1 MKPLLLFAGIVICL
15 VLVPMVITK
24 AYILNLIILICLY
37 TILSH
42 SWNILGGF
50 TGQISLG
57 HSTFFGIGALIFRYL
72 WILGIPP
79 YLALCGASI
88 SSLLLASMIGFPSF
102 KLKGHYFAIGTLAL
116 SMIASITVQ
125 NIFPGVSF
133 PPSQFLSKYDL
144 VPIYYM
150 ALAVAVVTIGLVSF
164 LNRSKLGLALVCIR
178 DDEDAAEAIGINTFK
193 HKVISMSLSTL
204 IAGLGGGLFSYY
216 VASYYYYVPFELG
229 WSFDPVLISFIG
241 GAGTVAGPVLG
252 SIVFVVL
259 KELFAISLGQMNVL
273 IFGIVF
279 IFTVLF
285 LPKGLIG
292 IIGMVQGARKSQDV
306 FAKETSS
313 LLRRQRNRNGSK

>member
-1 MKPLLLFAGIVICL
+1 MKQFLLVIGIVICL

-37 TILSH
+37 TILSQ
-42 SWNILGGF
+42 SWNVLGGF

-57 HSTFFGIGALIFRYL
+57 HSTFFGIGALVFRYL

-88 SSLLLASMIGFPSF
+88 SSLLLASIIGFPAF
-102 KLKGHYFAIGTLAL
+102 KLRGHYFAIGTLAL

-133 PPSQFLSKYDL
+133 SPPEFLSKYSL

-150 ALAVAVVTIGLVSF
+150 ALTAAVITLALVSV
-164 LNRSKLGLALVCIR
+164 LTRSKLGLALVSIR
-178 DDEDAAEAIGINTFK
+178 EEEDAAEAIGINTFEY
-193 HKVISMSLSTL
+193 KVIAMTLSTL
-204 IAGLGGGLFSYY
+204 IAGLGGGLFSFY

-252 SIVFVVL
+252 SIVFVIL

-292 IIGMVQGARKSQDV
+292 IMGMVRGVKKSQ
-306 FAKETSS
+306 ALLPKE
-313 LLRRQRNRNGSK
+313 R

>member
-1 MKPLLLFAGIVICL
+1 VKHLLLLVGIVICL
-15 VLVPMVITK
+15 ALVPMVITK

-37 TILSH
+37 TTLSH
-42 SWNILGGF
+42 SWNILGGY

-57 HSTFFGIGALIFRYL
+57 HSTFFGIGALVFRYL
-72 WILGIPP
+72 WTLGIPP
-79 YLALCGASI
+79 YLALCAASI
-88 SSLLLASMIGFPSF
+88 SSLLLASVIGFPAF
-102 KLKGHYFAIGTLAL
+102 KLRGHYFAIGTLAL

-133 PPSQFLSKYDL
+133 SPPQFLSKYSL

-150 ALAVAVVTIGLVSF
+150 ALTTAAITLVLVST
-164 LNRSKLGLALVCIR
+164 LSRSKLGLAFVSIR
-178 DDEDAAEAIGINTFK
+178 EEEDAAEAIGINTFK
-193 HKVISMSLSTL
+193 YKVISMTLSTL
-204 IAGLGGGLFSYY
+204 IAGLGGGLFSFY

-252 SIVFVVL
+252 SIVFVIL

-292 IIGMVQGARKSQDV
+292 IIAMAQGAKKAPDLD
-306 FAKETSS
+306 AKEI
-313 LLRRQRNRNGSK
+313 

>member
-1 MKPLLLFAGIVICL
+1 MKQFLLVIGIVICL

-37 TILSH
+37 TILSQ
-42 SWNILGGF
+42 SWNVLGGF

-57 HSTFFGIGALIFRYL
+57 HSTFFGIGALVFRYL

-88 SSLLLASMIGFPSF
+88 SSLLLASIIGFPAF
-102 KLKGHYFAIGTLAL
+102 KLRGHYFAIGTLAL

-133 PPSQFLSKYDL
+133 SPPEFLSKYSL

-150 ALAVAVVTIGLVSF
+150 ALTAAVITLALVSA
-164 LNRSKLGLALVCIR
+164 LTRSKLGLALVSIR
-178 DDEDAAEAIGINTFK
+178 EEEDAAEAIGINTFEY
-193 HKVISMSLSTL
+193 KVIAMTLSTL
-204 IAGLGGGLFSYY
+204 IAGLGGGIFSFY

-252 SIVFVVL
+252 SIVFVIL

-292 IIGMVQGARKSQDV
+292 IMGMVRGVKKSQ
-306 FAKETSS
+306 ALLPKE
-313 LLRRQRNRNGSK
+313 R

>member
-1 MKPLLLFAGIVICL
+1 MKQFLLVIGIVICL

-37 TILSH
+37 TILSQ
-42 SWNILGGF
+42 SWNVLGGF

-57 HSTFFGIGALIFRYL
+57 HSTFFGIGALVFRYL

-88 SSLLLASMIGFPSF
+88 SSLLLASIIGFPAF
-102 KLKGHYFAIGTLAL
+102 KLRGHYFAIGTLAL

-133 PPSQFLSKYDL
+133 SPPEFLSKYSL

-150 ALAVAVVTIGLVSF
+150 ALTAAVITLALVSA
-164 LNRSKLGLALVCIR
+164 LTRSKLGLALVSIR
-178 DDEDAAEAIGINTFK
+178 EEEDAAEAIGINTFEY
-193 HKVISMSLSTL
+193 KVIAMTLSTL
-204 IAGLGGGLFSYY
+204 IAGLGGGLFSFY

-252 SIVFVVL
+252 SIVFVIL

-292 IIGMVQGARKSQDV
+292 IMGMVRGVKKSQ
-306 FAKETSS
+306 A
-313 LLRRQRNRNGSK
+313 LLPEER

>member
-1 MKPLLLFAGIVICL
+1 MKQLLLYVGIVICL
-15 VLVPMVITK
+15 VLVPLVITK

-37 TILSH
+37 TILSQ
-42 SWNILGGF
+42 SWNVLGGF

-57 HSTFFGIGALIFRYL
+57 HSTFFGIGALVFRYL

-88 SSLLLASMIGFPSF
+88 SALLLASMIGFPSF

-133 PPSQFLSKYDL
+133 SPPQFLSKYSL

-150 ALAVAVVTIGLVSF
+150 ALTTAAITLVLVSS
-164 LNRSKLGLALVCIR
+164 LTRSKLGLAFVSIR
-178 DDEDAAEAIGINTFK
+178 EEEDAAEAIGINTFK
-193 HKVISMSLSTL
+193 YKVISMTLSTL
-204 IAGLGGGLFSYY
+204 IAGLGGGLFSFY

-252 SIVFVVL
+252 SIVFVIL

-292 IIGMVQGARKSQDV
+292 IIAMAQGAKKAPDLD
-306 FAKETSS
+306 AKEI
-313 LLRRQRNRNGSK
+313 

>member
-1 MKPLLLFAGIVICL
+1 MKQFLLVIGIVICL

-37 TILSH
+37 TILSQ
-42 SWNILGGF
+42 SWNVLGGL

-57 HSTFFGIGALIFRYL
+57 HSTFFGIGALVFRYL

-88 SSLLLASMIGFPSF
+88 SSLLLASIIGFPAF
-102 KLKGHYFAIGTLAL
+102 KLRGHYFAIGTLAL

-133 PPSQFLSKYDL
+133 SPPEFLSKYSL

-150 ALAVAVVTIGLVSF
+150 ALTAAVITLALVSA
-164 LNRSKLGLALVCIR
+164 LTRSKLGLALVSIR
-178 DDEDAAEAIGINTFK
+178 EEEDAAEAIGINTFEY
-193 HKVISMSLSTL
+193 KVIAMTLSTL
-204 IAGLGGGLFSYY
+204 IAGLGGGLFSFY

-252 SIVFVVL
+252 SIVFVIL

-292 IIGMVQGARKSQDV
+292 IMGMVRGVKKSQ
-306 FAKETSS
+306 ALLPKE
-313 LLRRQRNRNGSK
+313 R

>member
-1 MKPLLLFAGIVICL
+1 MRQLLLFLTLVICL
-15 VLVPMVITK
+15 VLMPLIITK

-42 SWNILGGF
+42 SWNILGGY

-72 WILGIPP
+72 WTLGISP
-79 YLALCGASI
+79 YLALCGASV
-88 SSLLLASMIGFPSF
+88 SSLLLASIIGFPSF

-133 PPSQFLSKYDL
+133 PPPQFLSKYNL

-150 ALAVAVVTIGLVSF
+150 ALTVAVITIGLVSL
-164 LNRSKLGLALVCIR
+164 LNRSKLGLAFVCIR
-178 DDEDAAEAIGINTFK
+178 DEEDGAEAIGINTFK
-193 HKVISMSLSTL
+193 YKVVSMTFSSL

-229 WSFDPVLISFIG
+229 WSFDPVLIASIG
-241 GAGTVAGPVLG
+241 GAGTVAGPILG
-252 SIVFVVL
+252 SVVFVIL

-273 IFGIVF
+273 IFGVVF

-292 IIGMVQGARKSQDV
+292 ILGMIQGLRTYRRFFRAGQDP
-306 FAKETSS
+306 S
-313 LLRRQRNRNGSK
+313 

>member
-1 MKPLLLFAGIVICL
+1 MKQFLLVIGIVICL

-37 TILSH
+37 TILSQ
-42 SWNILGGF
+42 SWNVLGGF

-57 HSTFFGIGALIFRYL
+57 HSTFFGIGALVFRYL

-88 SSLLLASMIGFPSF
+88 SSLLLASIIGFPAF
-102 KLKGHYFAIGTLAL
+102 KLRGHYFAIGTLAF

-133 PPSQFLSKYDL
+133 SPPEFLSKYSL

-150 ALAVAVVTIGLVSF
+150 ALTAAVITLALVSA
-164 LNRSKLGLALVCIR
+164 LTRSKLGLALVSIR
-178 DDEDAAEAIGINTFK
+178 EEEDAAEAIGINTFEY
-193 HKVISMSLSTL
+193 KVIAMTLSTL
-204 IAGLGGGLFSYY
+204 IAGLGGGLFSFY

-252 SIVFVVL
+252 SIVFVIL

-292 IIGMVQGARKSQDV
+292 IMGMVRGVKKSQ
-306 FAKETSS
+306 ALLPKE
-313 LLRRQRNRNGSK
+313 R

>member
-1 MKPLLLFAGIVICL
+1 MKQFLLVIGIVICL

-37 TILSH
+37 TILSQ
-42 SWNILGGF
+42 SWNVLGGF

-57 HSTFFGIGALIFRYL
+57 HSTFFGIGALVFRYL

-88 SSLLLASMIGFPSF
+88 SSLLLASIIGFPAF
-102 KLKGHYFAIGTLAL
+102 KLRGHYFAIGTLAL

-133 PPSQFLSKYDL
+133 SPPEFLSKYSL

-150 ALAVAVVTIGLVSF
+150 ALTAAVITLALVSA
-164 LNRSKLGLALVCIR
+164 LTRSKLGLALVSIR
-178 DDEDAAEAIGINTFK
+178 EEEDAAEAIGINTFEY
-193 HKVISMSLSTL
+193 KVIAMTLSTL
-204 IAGLGGGLFSYY
+204 IAGLGGGLFSFY

-252 SIVFVVL
+252 SIVFVIL

-292 IIGMVQGARKSQDV
+292 IMGMVRGVKKSQ
-306 FAKETSS
+306 ALLPKE
-313 LLRRQRNRNGSK
+313 R

>member
-1 MKPLLLFAGIVICL
+1 MKKLALIVGIVICFA
-15 VLVPMVITK
+15 LVPLVITK

-37 TILSH
+37 TVLSH

-57 HSTFFGIGALIFRYL
+57 HSTFFGIGALVFRYV
-72 WILGIPP
+72 WTQGIPP
-79 YLALCGASI
+79 YLALGAASI
-88 SSLLLASMIGFPSF
+88 SSLLLASVIGFPAF
-102 KLKGHYFAIGTLAL
+102 KLKGHYFSIGTLAL
-116 SMIASITVQ
+116 SMIAAVTIQ

-133 PPSQFLSKYDL
+133 SPPQFLSKYSL
-144 VPIYYM
+144 IPIYYM
-150 ALAVAVVTIGLVSF
+150 ALTTAVITLALVYA
-164 LNRSKLGLALVCIR
+164 LTRSKLGLAFISVR
-178 DDEDAAEAIGINTFK
+178 EEEDAAEAIGINTFK
-193 HKVISMSLSTL
+193 YKVISMTLSTL
-204 IAGLGGGLFSYY
+204 IAGLAGGLFSFY

-252 SIVFVVL
+252 SIVFVIL

-292 IIGMVQGARKSQDV
+292 IIGMVRRAPKTQGVLPK
-306 FAKETSS
+306 
-313 LLRRQRNRNGSK
+313 

>member
-1 MKPLLLFAGIVICL
+1 MKQLLLFVGIVICL

-24 AYILNLIILICLY
+24 VYILNLIILICLY

-42 SWNILGGF
+42 SWNILGGY

-57 HSTFFGIGALIFRYL
+57 HSTFFGIGALVFRYL
-72 WILGIPP
+72 WTLGIPP
-79 YLALCGASI
+79 YLSICGASI
-88 SSLLLASMIGFPSF
+88 SSLLLASVIGFPAF

-116 SMIASITVQ
+116 SMIASVTVQ

-133 PPSQFLSKYDL
+133 SPPQHLSKYNL
-144 VPIYYM
+144 IPIYYM
-150 ALAVAVVTIGLVSF
+150 ALTAAVITLAIVSV
-164 LNRSKLGLALVCIR
+164 LTRSKLGLAFVSIR
-178 DDEDAAEAIGINTFK
+178 EEEDAAEAIGINTFK
-193 HKVISMSLSTL
+193 YKVISMSLSTL
-204 IAGLGGGLFSYY
+204 IAGLGGGLFSFY
-216 VASYYYYVPFELG
+216 VASYYFYVPFDLG
-229 WSFDPVLISFIG
+229 WSFDPVLIAFIG

-252 SIVFVVL
+252 SIVFVIL

-292 IIGMVQGARKSQDV
+292 IVGMVRGVKKSQDV
-306 FAKETSS
+306 FAKEV
-313 LLRRQRNRNGSK
+313 